1 MNTSETIKYI
11 QSVLPDLSDSQLEWL
26 RTVITEL
33 NQPKTYHQN
42 KNSDLISEC
51 ILNNFGDTLKIHHCV
66 SNEAFTKDK
75 FEHALE
81 WVFNRCLSKG
91 KANLADRGNP
101 GHDLT
106 IDGIRYSLKTQ
117 ADRNISASKLHISK
131 FHELGKG
138 SWGDQ
143 ESDLIGLRDQFFDH
157 MKSYDRILSLRCLKS
172 EDWLYELV
180 EIPKALLLRAS
191 EGSLEMKHLSKQ
203 FPKPGYCYVRD
214 SDGEML
220 FQLYFDGGSE
230 RKLQIKHL
238 QKDLCIVHATW
249 QFSKR

>member
-1 MNTSETIKYI
+1 MNRSEIIEYI
-11 QSVLPDLSDSQLEWL
+11 GSTLPDLSDSQLEWL
-26 RTVITEL
+26 RTVIIRL
-33 NQPKTYHQN
+33 NQSKTYYRN
-42 KNSDLISEC
+42 KDSDLVSDC
-51 ILNNFGDTLKIHHCV
+51 ILNNFGDTLKIHHCI

-75 FEHALE
+75 FEHALK
-81 WVFNRCLSKG
+81 WVFNLCLG
-91 KANLADRGNP
+91 QNKADLAGRGNP

-138 SWGDQ
+138 NWGDQ

-172 EDWLYELV
+172 EDWMYELV
-180 EIPKALLLRAS
+180 EIPKALLLKAA
-191 EGSLEMKHLSKQ
+191 EGSLEMKHLSRQ

-214 SDGEML
+214 SDDKML
-220 FQLYFDGGSE
+220 FQLYFDGGTE

-238 QKDLCIVHATW
+238 RKSLCIVHATW
-249 QFSKR
+249 QFSK